1 MHPICLSDLRPHKQ
15 KMCCFCYTCL
25 KRLDLYRSTTADSVI
40 TQPKNRPAFL
50 PTQSSTLSDFD
61 QTGKTSLPLSSA
73 TSGAGIAMPCTI
85 PCISTLCVCICVCV
99 CSDFDQTGKTLLPLS
114 SATSGAEIAMPCTV
128 PCISTL
134 FVYMCM
140 CVPLSTLLP
149 CFPDDAP
156 LHRQWK
162 ICVPCAHGGAAHRA

>member
-73 TSGAGIAMPCTI
+73 TSGAGIAMPCTY
-85 PCISTLCVCICVCV
+85 TLHKHPVCVFVCV

>member
-1 MHPICLSDLRPHKQ
+1 MADVNTTWGMHPICLSDLRPHKQ

-50 PTQSSTLSDFD
+50 PTQSSTL
-61 QTGKTSLPLSSA
+61 
-73 TSGAGIAMPCTI
+73 
-85 PCISTLCVCICVCV
+85 
-99 CSDFDQTGKTLLPLS
+99 SDFDQTGKTLLPLS